1 MKMNCITGLRGA
13 TMCAAAMAGVMVAAS
28 AVPASADDVAD
39 FYRDKVLTIWSG
51 LTPGGSYTAYAQVLK
66 DHMGKYIPGN
76 PTIIVGS
83 RTGGSGRVLANWMYN
98 VGPRDGS
105 MFGLIHERMGLEPH
119 VYPKGTKFDG
129 REMTWIG
136 SMAKQKSVCFTWK
149 DSKVKTFEQAQT
161 TETIVGASSTTST
174 GAVMP
179 RMLNAM
185 AGTKFR
191 IISGYDPAEVFL
203 AMERGELDGLCGYG
217 WSSLK
222 IARPDFIKEKKVNL
236 LLQFSDRSHKELD
249 GKVPVM
255 MDYITNPRDRQMLKI
270 VFGTQEMGRP
280 FAGPPDMPE
289 ARVAALRKA
298 FMQTLED
305 PAFLKDAEKRRLEID
320 PISGEEVEALVKE
333 LYDTPVELARLT
345 AGYRKPA
352 KVGESKRKITWKTV
366 SVSLKEKKGR
376 YVYFTVGGEEHRAK
390 LHRKR
395 TDVTI
400 AGKKEK
406 TAALKAGLQ
415 CDVTYPGHHGLA
427 KAIDCK

>member
-1 MKMNCITGLRGA
+1 MQSSAKLMKRMAAPALAGL
-13 TMCAAAMAGVMVAAS
+13 VAAGL
-28 AVPASADDVAD
+28 AAPVAADEIAD
-39 FYRDKVLTIWSG
+39 FYKGKVLTIWSG
-51 LTPGGSYTAYAQVLK
+51 MTPGGSYTAYAQVLK

-129 REMTWIG
+129 RKLTWIG

-149 DSKVKTFEQAQT
+149 DAKTKTFEDAQKR
-161 TETIVGASSTTST
+161 ETIVGTSSTAST

-179 RMLNAM
+179 RMLNSM
-185 AGTKFR
+185 AGTKFK

-222 IARPDFIKEKKVNL
+222 IARPDFIADKKVNL
-236 LLQFSDRSHKELD
+236 ILQFSDRSHKELE

-255 MDYITNPRDRQMLKI
+255 MDYITNPKDRQMLRV

-280 FAGPPDMPE
+280 FVGPPEMPK
-289 ARVAALRKA
+289 ARLAALRKA
-298 FMQTLED
+298 FLDTMKD
-305 PAFLKDAEKRRLEID
+305 PAFLADAKKRRLEID
-320 PISGEEVEALVKE
+320 PISGEEIEKLVNE
-333 LYDTPVELARLT
+333 LYETPKDLAQLT

-352 KVGESKRKITWKTV
+352 KVGESKRKIVWKTV
-366 SVSLKEKKGR
+366 SVELAKTKGR
-376 YVYFTVGGEEHRAK
+376 YVYFMVGGEEHRAK
-390 LHRKR
+390 LHGRR
-395 TDVTI
+395 TKVTI
-400 AGKKEK
+400 AGKEEK
-406 TAALKAGLQ
+406 TKALKAGLM

-427 KAIDCK
+427 KQIACK

>member
-1 MKMNCITGLRGA
+1 VLAVVGGMT
-13 TMCAAAMAGVMVAAS
+13 VA
-28 AVPASADDVAD
+28 AVPAQADEVAD
-39 FYRDKVLTIWSG
+39 FYKDQTLTIWSG
-51 LTPGGSYTAYAQVLK
+51 LSPGGSYTAYAMALK
-66 DHMGKYIPGN
+66 DYMPKYIPGN

-129 REMTWIG
+129 REFSWIG
-136 SMAKQKSVCFTWK
+136 SMAKQKSICFTWHS
-149 DSKVKTFEQAQT
+149 SKVKTFEDAQKMT
-161 TETIVGASSTTST
+161 AIVGTNSSTST

-179 RMLNAM
+179 RMLNSM

-191 IISGYDPAEVFL
+191 IISGYDPQEIFL

-222 IARPDFIKEKKVNL
+222 VARPDFIRDKKVNL
-236 LLQFSDRSHKELD
+236 LLQFSDRSHAELE

-255 MDYITNPRDRQMLKI
+255 MDYITNPTDRTMLRI

-280 FAGPPDMPE
+280 FVGPPEMPK
-289 ARVAALRKA
+289 ARLAALRKA
-298 FMQTLED
+298 FMDTMKD
-305 PAFLKDAEKRRLEID
+305 PDFLKDAQKRRLEID
-320 PISGEEVEALVKE
+320 PISGEEVEGLVKE
-333 LYDTPVELARLT
+333 LYATDKKLAALT

-352 KVGESKRKITWKTV
+352 KVGESKRKINWKTV
-366 SVSLKEKKGR
+366 SVELTGKKGR
-376 YVYFTVGGEEHRAK
+376 YVYFVVDGKENRAK
-390 LHRKR
+390 LSGRR
-395 TDVTI
+395 TDVQI
-400 AGKKEK
+400 AGKKSK
-406 TAALKAGLQ
+406 TRMLKAGLT

-427 KAIDCK
+427 KAIACK